1 MTVLD
6 PELLIEPVV
15 VPPVRAHSVST
26 VLRRPAFSLLVVG
39 QTLSQLGDKLH
50 HMALIALVG
59 VGATGETGGIELA
72 KLSVVFTAPAVLFS
86 PLAGAL
92 VDRLNK
98 RTTMI
103 LADALRAILVLLIPW
118 LYSSTGSLAAVYAVA
133 FFVFVLGVFFNSAK
147 MALIPDLVERE
158 ALLPANAALTFV
170 GRFATVVGIVGG
182 GLIIGAAFWQRLG
195 WSAHDAGFYLDG
207 ASYLVSVATLIGLA
221 VVSRSTQSRETEPLT
236 PPAQPRPTLASL
248 VSDVR
253 TTIKL
258 VARHTELRFVF
269 YSMMALAL
277 FASTVYV
284 VMTYAVQT
292 LMGKGTAGV
301 GYLGGLLGAG
311 MIVGS
316 LVVGTIGQRFSRAQI
331 IVWCVGLTGV
341 LMVVAGLLFSF
352 VGFLPV
358 AFLGGLVLAPITV
371 SQDTMLHEHAP
382 AGSRALVFSTKDL
395 VLAASFA
402 VSAFLVGG
410 GVLVMDA
417 LGASQPYRVALFAVG
432 GVIVLGAIA
441 TEVMVLRSSRGH
453 VPIDQI
459 GV

>member
-1 MTVLD
+1 
-6 PELLIEPVV
+6 
-15 VPPVRAHSVST
+15 
-26 VLRRPAFSLLVVG
+26 
-39 QTLSQLGDKLH
+39 
-50 HMALIALVG
+50 
-59 VGATGETGGIELA
+59 
-72 KLSVVFTAPAVLFS
+72 
-86 PLAGAL
+86 
-92 VDRLNK
+92 
-98 RTTMI
+98 
-103 LADALRAILVLLIPW
+103 
-118 LYSSTGSLAAVYAVA
+118 
-133 FFVFVLGVFFNSAK
+133 
-147 MALIPDLVERE
+147 
-158 ALLPANAALTFV
+158 
-170 GRFATVVGIVGG
+170 
-182 GLIIGAAFWQRLG
+182 
-195 WSAHDAGFYLDG
+195 
-207 ASYLVSVATLIGLA
+207 
-221 VVSRSTQSRETEPLT
+221 LT

-316 LVVGTIGQRFSRAQI
+316 LVVGTIGQRVSRAQI